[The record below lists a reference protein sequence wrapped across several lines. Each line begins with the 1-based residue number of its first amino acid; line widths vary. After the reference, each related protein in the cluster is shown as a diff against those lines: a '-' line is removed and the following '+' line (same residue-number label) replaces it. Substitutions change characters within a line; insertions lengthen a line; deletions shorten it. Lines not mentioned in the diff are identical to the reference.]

1 MHPKNF
7 APLRLAVLAGGDSPE
22 RDISLLSGAEVCA
35 ALRLAGHEVQ
45 VFDPA
50 QIPIEQVPWF
60 TFDACFLALHGGAGE
75 DGRVQQQLETLGI
88 DFTGSRAAACR
99 VAMNKSASKERFFFE
114 QIPTADYCLLHA
126 GDSPTDC
133 AAKAASLG
141 YPLVVKPNSQG
152 SSLGV
157 TIVHRPADLAD
168 ALALARSLDPF
179 ILLEKFIAGREL
191 TVAVLDRRPLP
202 ALEIV
207 TPHGFFDFDAKY
219 SAEDTREEYP
229 SDLPPKVVAH
239 VEQLAVRAAQSLGT
253 QGLVRVDLILDAA
266 GVPWVL
272 EVNTTPGMTPQ
283 SLAPKAARLAGFD
296 MPALCQ
302 WIVQN
307 ALSPVYRAARRPAR
321 SKLPVPSIRRAE
333 AA

>member
-1 MHPKNF
+1 MHPKNP
-7 APLRLAVLAGGDSPE
+7 PLRVAVLAGGDSPE
-22 RDISLLSGAEVCA
+22 RDVSLVSGAAVCE
-35 ALRLAGHEVQ
+35 ALQNAGHEVQ

-50 QIPIEQVPWF
+50 QIPVEQIPWF

-75 DGRVQQQLETLGI
+75 DGRVQQQLENLGV

-99 VAMNKSASKERFFFE
+99 AAMNKSVSKERFFFE
-114 QIPTADYCLLHA
+114 RIPTAEYCLLHA
-126 GDSPTDC
+126 SESPDVC

-157 TIVHRPADLAD
+157 TIVRRAEELAD
-168 ALALARSLDPF
+168 ALTLARNLDPF
-179 ILLEKFIAGREL
+179 TLVETFVDGREL

-207 TPHGFFDFDAKY
+207 TTRGFFDYEAKY
-219 SAEDTREEYP
+219 SAHDTREEYP
-229 SDLPPKVVAH
+229 SDMAPKVVAH
-239 VEQLAVRAAQSLGT
+239 VEQLAVRAAQALGT
-253 QGLVRVDLILDAA
+253 RGLVRVDLILDSA
-266 GVPWVL
+266 GIPWVL
-272 EVNTTPGMTPQ
+272 EVNTTPGMTGQ

-296 MPALCQ
+296 MSALCQ

-307 ALSPVYRAARRPAR
+307 ALAPVRPAIRRPSLAHA
-321 SKLPVPSIRRAE
+321 PVPLVRRAE

>member
-1 MHPKNF
+1 MHSKNS
-7 APLRLAVLAGGDSPE
+7 APLRVAVLAGGSSPE
-22 RDISLLSGAEVCA
+22 RDVSLVSGAAVCD
-35 ALRLAGHEVQ
+35 ALRSAGHDAH

-50 QIPIEQVPWF
+50 HIAVEQIPWF

-75 DGRVQQQLETLGI
+75 DGRVQQQLETLGV

-114 QIPTADYCLLHA
+114 QIPTAEYCLVHA
-126 GDSPTDC
+126 SESPDVC

-157 TIVHRPADLAD
+157 TIVRRPDELSA

-179 ILLEKFIAGREL
+179 TLVETFVAGREL

-202 ALEIV
+202 TLEIV
-207 TPHGFFDFDAKY
+207 TPHGFFDYDAKY

-229 SDLPPKVVAH
+229 SDLAPNVVAR
-239 VEQLAVRAAQSLGT
+239 VEQMAVRAAQALGT
-253 QGLVRVDLILDAA
+253 RGLVRVDLILDAA

-272 EVNTTPGMTPQ
+272 EVNTTPGMTPH

-302 WIVQN
+302 WIVQQ
-307 ALSPVYRAARRPAR
+307 ALVPVRHARRP
-321 SKLPVPSIRRAE
+321 SLLGTPIPSIRRAE